1 MLTVYVE
8 NLFVT
13 VSVFILLSWA
23 CYLPLRGGQLFN
35 GPVYCAA
42 LSGYFAAYV
51 TKILGWPVPIGFL
64 GGILFSGL
72 ISFGLSFF
80 LAPLTMFQMAV
91 VTIALIFIIQTTLRN
106 LDFVGGVIGMSGI
119 PEITHIVTI
128 SIISVAVCL
137 ILLNRLNQSRWGKAM
152 EAVEKDRDV
161 AASMGIDII
170 RMSIS
175 IQTVSGLIGGLAGA
189 IYTFNLGTV
198 HPEIFGFGQLL
209 YCFTIIMVGG
219 RDTPWGM
226 LFFAPILWL
235 IPEIFPS
242 AIAEFRNVVFGAI
255 IIVFLLMKPKGVIDR
270 HLVSNVVKALR
281 PKQGQIC

>member
-64 GGILFSGL
+64 GGVLFSGL
-72 ISFGLSFF
+72 IAFGLSFF

-91 VTIALIFIIQTTLRN
+91 VTIALIFIVQTTLRN

-119 PEITHIVTI
+119 PGITHIVLI
-128 SIISVAVCL
+128 SILCVVVCL
-137 ILLNRLNQSRWGKAM
+137 ILLYRLNQSRWGKAM
-152 EAVEKDRDV
+152 EAVERDRDV

-170 RMSIS
+170 RMSIG
-175 IQTVSGLIGGLAGA
+175 IQTVSGLMGGLAGA

-235 IPEIFPS
+235 IPEFFPKV
-242 AIAEFRNVVFGAI
+242 IAEFRNVVFGAI

-270 HLVSNVVKALR
+270 HLVSTVMKAFS
-281 PKQGQIC
+281 PKKG

>member
-1 MLTVYVE
+1 MFTVYVE

-23 CYLPLRGGQLFN
+23 CYLPLRGGQFFN

-51 TKILGWPVPIGFL
+51 TKILGWPVPIAFL
-64 GGILFSGL
+64 GGVLFSGL
-72 ISFGLSFF
+72 IAFGLAFF

-91 VTIALIFIIQTTLRN
+91 VTIALIFIVQTTLRN

-119 PEITHIVTI
+119 PGITHIVLT
-128 SIISVAVCL
+128 SIVSVVVCL
-137 ILLNRLNQSRWGKAM
+137 ILLYRLDQSRWGRAM
-152 EAVEKDRDV
+152 EAVERDREV
-161 AASMGIDII
+161 ATAMGIDVI
-170 RMSIS
+170 RMSVG
-175 IQTVSGLIGGLAGA
+175 IQTVSGVMGGLAGA

-235 IPEIFPS
+235 IPEFFPKG
-242 AIAEFRNVVFGAI
+242 IAEFRNVVFGAI
-255 IIVFLLMKPKGVIDR
+255 IIVFLLTKPRGVIDR
-270 HLVSNVVKALR
+270 HLVAIVVKAFSLR
-281 PKQGQIC
+281 KG